1 MEGDGRIVTGNP
13 GQQYQLVRDLMSVGV
28 ATCSPDTPIV
38 DIARLLVENSLEAVV
53 VLDPVEGHALG
64 IVSQDELMQ
73 AYSQG
78 EARSMRAEDIMRD
91 GVPQVRP
98 DIPLGVA
105 SQLMR
110 DQGVRV
116 LFIMHHAGGIEYPA
130 AYISYRHLLRHIAAK
145 EGEDLRDLGIQA
157 ERQSP
162 LEVFIQRREESRK
175 RAGLH

>member
-1 MEGDGRIVTGNP
+1 VTEKP

-38 DIARLLVENSLEAVV
+38 DIARLLVDNNLEAVV
-53 VLDPVEGHALG
+53 VLDPIEGHALG

-78 EARSMRAEDIMRD
+78 EARSLRAEEIMRD
-91 GVPQVRP
+91 GVPKIPP
-98 DIPLGVA
+98 DIPLEVA
-105 SQLMR
+105 AQLMG
-110 DQGVRV
+110 DQRVRV
-116 LFIMHHAGGIEYPA
+116 MFIMHHAGGIEYPA
-130 AYISYRHLLRHIAAK
+130 AYISFRHLLRHLGAK

-162 LEVFIQRREESRK
+162 LDVFIQRREEARK
-175 RAGLH
+175 RAGLR